1 MGSVIPFENGKKRE
15 EGGFNPNKEKS
26 KMAAEKTATE
36 CPAVM
41 NPPRECRR
49 TNANYAEMEPEQQ
62 AEFWKNMEKEEEE
75 KFRIKYKN
83 VLSAVPVSPGAK
95 MQYFANIMLQLLPDV
110 FHNNIWDIRFDTWID
125 FCKFYMSEFDPA
137 YSDYFKINKK
147 FEQPYSHKFKPI
159 SEGKLEEDLKDC
171 LKRIIALYPEKTYV
185 DKTIIMYQ
193 AERLFELQ
201 DSVTDLFIM
210 EVTND

>member
-1 MGSVIPFENGKKRE
+1 MGNVISFEKEKRKKKT
-15 EGGFNPNKEKS
+15 FNPNKEKS
-26 KMAAEKTATE
+26 KMAAEKATCE
-36 CPAVM
+36 SNRIDVD
-41 NPPRECRR
+41 
-49 TNANYAEMEPEQQ
+49 YAKMEPEQQ

-75 KFRIKYKN
+75 KFRIKYKD

-159 SEGKLEEDLKDC
+159 SKEKLEEDLKDC